1 MTAENTMH
9 AETLVTFTISLP
21 QNIAG
26 KIIARAEE
34 KNLVPETWLQEQ
46 VPYLLAEQDR
56 QQTGAQNQ
64 NSTAE
69 TNQSG
74 KTLKS
79 PALELIRTRL
89 SRIIMERE
97 RAENRLFDIRHTVQT
112 AEDKKAE
119 YDAVQKTLEGRIKTL
134 LDEII
139 DRPYDKELLVKL
151 DGVTGEL
158 NAAKYQHSLL
168 AAQYEDAL
176 GCFLAQNSA
185 VMKIHSQYR
194 VLQAEYG
201 TLLRKAAE
209 QEGEMK

>member
-1 MTAENTMH
+1 
-9 AETLVTFTISLP
+9 
-21 QNIAG
+21 
-26 KIIARAEE
+26 
-34 KNLVPETWLQEQ
+34 
-46 VPYLLAEQDR
+46 
-56 QQTGAQNQ
+56 
-64 NSTAE
+64 
-69 TNQSG
+69 
-74 KTLKS
+74 
-79 PALELIRTRL
+79 
-89 SRIIMERE
+89 MERE

-201 TLLRKAAE
+201 TLLRKTAE